1 MLIINTEYRSKVS
14 ECIEEVLPKLRQ
26 FSEISKLNDI
36 ISIFSLLKIMFL
48 RSDFCRDM
56 FGILSVPLIVLVSL
70 APVPGQ
76 LEERLGEYKLHSAG
90 QSS

>member
-14 ECIEEVLPKLRQ
+14 ECLEEALPKLRQ

-36 ISIFSLLKIMFL
+36 ISILKIMFL

-56 FGILSVPLIVLVSL
+56 FGILRVPLIVLVSL

>member
-1 MLIINTEYRSKVS
+1 MS
-14 ECIEEVLPKLRQ
+14 ECLEEALPKLRQ
-26 FSEISKLNDI
+26 FSEISKLNEI
-36 ISIFSLLKIMFL
+36 ISILKIMFL

>member
-1 MLIINTEYRSKVS
+1 MNA
-14 ECIEEVLPKLRQ
+14 LPKLRQ
-26 FSEISKLNDI
+26 FSEISKLNEI
-36 ISIFSLLKIMFL
+36 ISILKIMFL

>member
-14 ECIEEVLPKLRQ
+14 ECLEEALPKLRQ

-36 ISIFSLLKIMFL
+36 ISILKIMFL